1 MVDSSLVITLVMV
14 GAVIW
19 LSFLGVAALRS
30 RRREGIPPN
39 QAPGETDDSLETR
52 RLERIQQ
59 GAVLLSAFLAVG
71 LAVYYL
77 SETDRQ
83 HSFVDQFHE
92 ESVERGGE
100 LVAPAEADCWSCHG
114 PSGVGGVASYVEKRT
129 GVNVSWT
136 APALDDIFLRYPR
149 DVITY
154 WITYGRGNS
163 PMPAWG
169 TVGGGPMNEQQIFD
183 IVNYLES
190 IQISQQDSLRKT
202 GGIVTGQ
209 LSLLDNADQALER
222 AIIEQRQLISDIE
235 SAPQFAE
242 TMARLVDLAR
252 QTLRGSS
259 QGIDRDGDNL
269 SDASEVAISQLTAS
283 AAALFDLTAI
293 EALTFDPQNP
303 ATDGR
308 PDAGVADHAIDTLE
322 ETATRVPILQLSLQS
337 IRTAM
342 EAEGEED
349 ADGDGL
355 SDRAERVLTAEL
367 ALARTA
373 LRPNT
378 LTVVNLNPEQAS
390 SGGGV
395 SDDQSAATAVSG
407 MEAAAISLGVRT
419 ENAERLLGPA
429 REGLEELLAAQ
440 QHRKW
445 EIDLEGVAHAAFGG
459 DIDRASRAVGV
470 FTGYCARC
478 HTSGWSAGTPYA
490 SQPGSGGFGP
500 AVWEGRPRVQFTT
513 KENLRSFLLVGAVQ
527 DQPYGV
533 NGFGNGQM
541 PAFGAVLSSD
551 DLDLLVDYLWAGD
564 LNGKGA

>member
-1 MVDSSLVITLVMV
+1 MDSTLVITLVMV

-39 QAPGETDDSLETR
+39 QAPGVTDDALETR

-71 LAVYYL
+71 LAIYYL
-77 SETDRQ
+77 TETDRQ
-83 HSFVDQFHE
+83 DSFVDQFHE
-92 ESVERGGE
+92 ESVERGAE
-100 LVAPAEADCWSCHG
+100 LVGPGEADCWSCHG
-114 PSGVGGVASYVEKRT
+114 PNGVGGVASYVEKRT
-129 GVNVSWT
+129 GVSVSWS
-136 APALDDIFLRYPR
+136 APALDDIFMRYDR
-149 DVITY
+149 DIITY
-154 WITYGRGNS
+154 WVTYGRGNS
-163 PMPAWG
+163 PMPPWG

-190 IQISQQDSLRKT
+190 IQVSQQESLRKT
-202 GGIVTGQ
+202 DTIVTGQ
-209 LSLLDNADQALER
+209 LSLLENAGQALER
-222 AIIEQRQLISDIE
+222 AIIEQRQLIADIE
-235 SAPQFAE
+235 NAPRYAD
-242 TMARLVDLAR
+242 TMANLVELAR
-252 QTLRGSS
+252 QTREGSS
-259 QGIDRDGDNL
+259 RGIDRDGDSL
-269 SDASEVAISQLTAS
+269 SDASEVAISELTAA
-283 AAALFDLTAI
+283 AAALFDIVEI

-308 PDAGVADHAIDTLE
+308 PDADVADHAISELQ
-322 ETATRVPILQLSLQS
+322 RVIPRAPILELRMQS
-337 IRTAM
+337 IRTALQ
-342 EAEGEED
+342 AEDED
-349 ADGDGL
+349 DSDGDGL

-373 LRPNT
+373 LRPST
-378 LTVVNLNPEQAS
+378 LTVVNLDPQRAS

-395 SDDQSAATAVSG
+395 SDDQAAATAISG
-407 MEAAAISLGVRT
+407 MEAATINLLVQT
-419 ENAERLLGPA
+419 ENAERLLVPA
-429 REGLEELLAAQ
+429 REGLEELLAAD
-440 QHRKW
+440 QHRNW
-445 EIDLEGVAHAAFGG
+445 EIDIQGVADVAFGG
-459 DIDRASRAVGV
+459 DLDSATRAVGV

-500 AVWEGRPRVQFTT
+500 AVWKGRPRVQFLTRD
-513 KENLRSFLLVGAVQ
+513 NLRDFLLVGAVA

-551 DLDLLVDYLWAGD
+551 DLDLLVEYLWAAD
-564 LNGKGA
+564 LNGKGT

>member
-1 MVDSSLVITLVMV
+1 MDSTLVITLVMV

-39 QAPGETDDSLETR
+39 QAPGVTDDALETR

-71 LAVYYL
+71 LAIYYL
-77 SETDRQ
+77 TETDRQ
-83 HSFVDQFHE
+83 DSFVDQFHE
-92 ESVERGGE
+92 ESVERGAA
-100 LVAPAEADCWSCHG
+100 LVGPDEADCWSCHG

-129 GVNVSWT
+129 GVSVSWS
-136 APALDDIFLRYPR
+136 APALDDIFLRYDR

-163 PMPAWG
+163 PMPPWG

-190 IQISQQDSLRKT
+190 IQVSQQESLRKT
-202 GGIVTGQ
+202 DTIVTGQ
-209 LSLLDNADQALER
+209 LSLLENADQALER
-222 AIIEQRQLISDIE
+222 AIIEQRQLIADIE
-235 SAPQFAE
+235 DAPRYAD
-242 TMARLVDLAR
+242 TMTDLVELAR
-252 QTLRGSS
+252 QTQEGSS
-259 QGIDRDGDNL
+259 RGIDRDGDNL
-269 SDASEVAISQLTAS
+269 SDASEVAISELTAA
-283 AAALFDLTAI
+283 AAALFDIVEI

-308 PDAGVADHAIDTLE
+308 PDADVADHAISELQE
-322 ETATRVPILQLSLQS
+322 VIPRAPILELRMQS
-337 IRTAM
+337 IRTALL
-342 EAEGEED
+342 AEDED
-349 ADGDGL
+349 DSDGDGL

-378 LTVVNLNPEQAS
+378 LTVVSLDPERAS

-395 SDDQSAATAVSG
+395 TDDQAAATAISG
-407 MEAAAISLGVRT
+407 MEAAAINLRVRT
-419 ENAERLLGPA
+419 ENADRLLTPA
-429 REGLEELLAAQ
+429 RAGLEELLAAD
-440 QHRKW
+440 QHRNW
-445 EIDLEGVAHAAFGG
+445 EIDLQGVAEVAFAG
-459 DIDRASRAVGV
+459 DLDSATRAVGV

-490 SQPGSGGFGP
+490 SRPGSGGFGP
-500 AVWEGRPRVQFTT
+500 AVWKGRPRVQFLT
-513 KENLRSFLLVGAVQ
+513 KNNLRDFLLVGAVA

-551 DLDLLVDYLWAGD
+551 DLDLLVEYLWAAD
-564 LNGKGA
+564 LNGKGT

>member
-1 MVDSSLVITLVMV
+1 MDSTLVITLVMV

-39 QAPGETDDSLETR
+39 QAPGVTDDALETR

-71 LAVYYL
+71 LAIYYL
-77 SETDRQ
+77 TETDRQ

-92 ESVERGGE
+92 ESVERGAE
-100 LVAPAEADCWSCHG
+100 LVAAGEADCWSCHG
-114 PSGVGGVASYVEKRT
+114 PNGVGGVASYVEKRT
-129 GVNVSWT
+129 GVNVSWS
-136 APALDDIFLRYPR
+136 APALDDIFLRYDR
-149 DVITY
+149 DIITY

-163 PMPAWG
+163 PMPPWG

-190 IQISQQDSLRKT
+190 IQVSQQESLRKT
-202 GGIVTGQ
+202 DTIVTGQ
-209 LSLLDNADQALER
+209 LSLLENADQALER
-222 AIIEQRQLISDIE
+222 AIIEQRQLIADIE
-235 SAPQFAE
+235 DAPRHAD
-242 TMARLVDLAR
+242 TMANLVELAR
-252 QTLRGSS
+252 QTREQSGR
-259 QGIDRDGDNL
+259 GIDRDGDSL
-269 SDASEVAISQLTAS
+269 SDASEVAISELTAA
-283 AAALFDLTAI
+283 AAALFDIVEI

-308 PDAGVADHAIDTLE
+308 PDADVADHAISELQE
-322 ETATRVPILQLSLQS
+322 VIPRAPILELRMQS
-337 IRTAM
+337 IRTALG
-342 EAEGEED
+342 AEDED
-349 ADGDGL
+349 DSDGDGL

-378 LTVVNLNPEQAS
+378 LTVISLDPERAS

-395 SDDQSAATAVSG
+395 TDDQAAATAISG
-407 MEAAAISLGVRT
+407 MEAAAINLQVRT
-419 ENAERLLGPA
+419 DNAERLLAPA
-429 REGLEELLAAQ
+429 RAGLEELLAADR
-440 QHRKW
+440 HRNW
-445 EIDLEGVAHAAFGG
+445 EIDLRGVADVAFGG
-459 DIDRASRAVGV
+459 DLDSATRAVGV

-490 SQPGSGGFGP
+490 SLPGSGGFGP
-500 AVWEGRPRVQFTT
+500 AVWKGRPRVQFLT
-513 KENLRSFLLVGAVQ
+513 KDNLRDFLLVGAVA

-551 DLDLLVDYLWAGD
+551 DLDLLVEYLWAAD
-564 LNGKGA
+564 LNGKGT

>member
-1 MVDSSLVITLVMV
+1 MDSSLVITLVMV

-30 RRREGIPPN
+30 RRREGIAPN
-39 QAPGETDDSLETR
+39 QAPGATDDALETR

-92 ESVERGGE
+92 ESVERGAE
-100 LVAPAEADCWSCHG
+100 LVGPGEADCWSCHG
-114 PSGVGGVASYVEKRT
+114 PNGVGGVASYVEKRT
-129 GVNVSWT
+129 GVNVSWS
-136 APALDDIFLRYPR
+136 APALDDLFFRYDR
-149 DVITY
+149 DIITY
-154 WITYGRGNS
+154 WVTYGRGNS

-190 IQISQQDSLRKT
+190 IQVSQQDSLRKT
-202 GGIVTGQ
+202 DGIVTGQ
-209 LSLLDNADQALER
+209 MSLLENADQALGR
-222 AIIEQRQLISDIE
+222 AIIEQRQLIADIE
-235 SAPQFAE
+235 AAPLYAQ
-242 TMARLVDLAR
+242 TMTDMVDRARRILA
-252 QTLRGSS
+252 GSD

-269 SDASEVAISQLTAS
+269 SDVSEVTLSQLTAA
-283 AAALFDLTAI
+283 AAALFDLATI
-293 EALTFDPQNP
+293 ETPTFDPQNP

-308 PDAGVADHAIDTLE
+308 PDADVAHHALKALKEMAD
-322 ETATRVPILQLSLQS
+322 RVPILQLSMQS
-337 IRTAM
+337 IRAAA

-349 ADGDGL
+349 SDGDGL
-355 SDRAERVLTAEL
+355 TDRLERVLTAEL

-378 LTVVNLNPEQAS
+378 LTVIDLDPEQAS

-395 SDDQSAATAVSG
+395 ADDQAAATAVSG
-407 MEAAAISLGVRT
+407 MEAAAINLAVRT
-419 ENAERLLGPA
+419 DNAERLLGPA
-429 REGLEELLAAQ
+429 REGLEELLAAE
-440 QHRKW
+440 QHRRW
-445 EIDLEGVAHAAFGG
+445 EIDLDGVADSAFAG
-459 DIDRASRAVGV
+459 DLGQASRAVGV

-490 SQPGSGGFGP
+490 SPPGSGGFGP
-500 AVWEGRPRVQFTT
+500 AVWKGRPRVQFIT
-513 KENLRSFLLVGAVQ
+513 KDKLRSFLLVGAVE

-551 DLDLLVDYLWAGD
+551 DLDLLVEYLWAGD
-564 LNGKGA
+564 LNGKGT

>member
-1 MVDSSLVITLVMV
+1 MDSSLVITLVVV

-39 QAPGETDDSLETR
+39 QAPGVTDDALETR

-83 HSFVDQFHE
+83 LSFVDQFHE
-92 ESVERGGE
+92 ESVERGAE
-100 LVAPAEADCWSCHG
+100 LVGPDDADCWSCHG

-129 GVNVSWT
+129 GVNVSWS
-136 APALDDIFLRYPR
+136 APALDDVFLRYDR
-149 DVITY
+149 DIITY

-163 PMPAWG
+163 PMPPWG

-190 IQISQQDSLRKT
+190 IQISQQETLRKT
-202 GGIVTGQ
+202 DGMVVNQ
-209 LSLLDNADQALER
+209 LSLLENADQSLER
-222 AIIEQRQLISDIE
+222 AIIEQQQLIADIE
-235 SAPQFAE
+235 QAPRHAE
-242 TMARLVDLAR
+242 TMAELVVLAR
-252 QTLRGSS
+252 RTLELSD

-269 SDASEVAISQLTAS
+269 SDISEVTISQLTAS
-283 AAALFDLTAI
+283 AAALFDFTDI

-308 PDAGVADHAIDTLE
+308 PDAAVADLARSTLR
-322 ETATRVPILQLSLQS
+322 AMAPQAPILQLRLAS
-337 IRTAM
+337 IETAAN
-342 EAEGEED
+342 AEDEED
-349 ADGDGL
+349 SDGDGL
-355 SDRAERVLTAEL
+355 SDRLERVLTAEL
-367 ALARTA
+367 AIARTA

-378 LTVVNLNPEQAS
+378 LMVVNLDPERAS
-390 SGGGV
+390 SGGGIT
-395 SDDQSAATAVSG
+395 DDRAAATAVSG
-407 MEAAAISLGVRT
+407 MASAAINLSVRT
-419 ENAERLLGPA
+419 ENAERLLVPA
-429 REGLEELLAAQ
+429 RAGLEELRDAQ
-440 QHRKW
+440 MERKW
-445 EIDLEGVAHAAFGG
+445 EIDLEGVADAAFDG
-459 DIDRASRAVGV
+459 DTDQATRAVGV

-490 SQPGSGGFGP
+490 SEPGSGGFGP
-500 AVWEGRPRVQFTT
+500 AVWKGRPRVQFIA
-513 KENLRSFLLVGAVQ
+513 KEDLRSFLLVGAVA
-527 DQPYGV
+527 DLPYGV
-533 NGFGNGQM
+533 SGFGNGQM

-551 DLDLLVDYLWAGD
+551 DLDLLVDYLWAGN
-564 LNGKGA
+564 LNGKGN

>member
-1 MVDSSLVITLVMV
+1 MDSSLIITVVLV
-14 GAVIW
+14 GAVVW

-39 QAPGETDDSLETR
+39 QAPGVTDDALETR
-52 RLERIQQ
+52 RLERVQQ
-59 GAVLLSAFLAVG
+59 AAVLLSAFLAVG
-71 LAVYYL
+71 LAIYYL

-92 ESVERGGE
+92 ESVERGEE
-100 LVAPAEADCWSCHG
+100 LVGPGEADCWSCHG
-114 PSGVGGVASYVEKRT
+114 PNGVGGVASYVEKRT
-129 GVNVSWT
+129 GVSVSWS
-136 APALDDIFLRYPR
+136 APSLDDIFMRYDR
-149 DVITY
+149 DIITY

-163 PMPAWG
+163 PMPPWG

-190 IQISQQDSLRKT
+190 IQVTQQESLRKT
-202 GGIVTGQ
+202 NAIVAGQ
-209 LSLLDNADQALER
+209 MSLLENAGQALER
-222 AIIEQRQLISDIE
+222 AIIEQRQLIADIE
-235 SAPQFAE
+235 NAPRYRDRME
-242 TMARLVDLAR
+242 NLVELAR
-252 QTLRGSS
+252 DTLEGSGR
-259 QGIDRDGDNL
+259 GIDRDGDNL
-269 SDASEVAISQLTAS
+269 SDASEAALSDLTAA
-283 AAALFDLTAI
+283 AAALFDFVGI

-308 PDAGVADHAIDTLE
+308 PDAVVADHAISGLQE
-322 ETATRVPILQLSLQS
+322 LIPRAPILELRMQS
-337 IRTAM
+337 IRTALM
-342 EAEGEED
+342 AEDEED
-349 ADGDGL
+349 SDGDGL
-355 SDRAERVLTAEL
+355 SDRLERVLTAEL

-378 LTVVNLNPEQAS
+378 LTVVELDPEQAS

-395 SDDQSAATAVSG
+395 TDDQAAATAVSG
-407 MEAAAISLGVRT
+407 MEAATINLQVRT
-419 ENAERLLGPA
+419 ENADRLLGPA

-440 QHRKW
+440 AHRRW
-445 EIDLEGVAHAAFGG
+445 EIDLDGVAVSAFGG
-459 DIDRASRAVGV
+459 NVESASRAVGV

-500 AVWEGRPRVQFTT
+500 AVWKGRPRVQFITRD
-513 KENLRSFLLVGAVQ
+513 NLREFLLVGAVA
-527 DQPYGV
+527 DVPYGV

-541 PAFGAVLSSD
+541 PAFGAVLSSN

-564 LNGKGA
+564 LNGKGT

>member
-1 MVDSSLVITLVMV
+1 MDSSLVIALVMV
-14 GAVIW
+14 GAVMW
-19 LSFLGVAALRS
+19 LAFLGVAALRS

-39 QAPGETDDSLETR
+39 QAPGMTDDALETR

-83 HSFVDQFHE
+83 ESFVDQFHE
-92 ESVERGGE
+92 ESVERGE
-100 LVAPAEADCWSCHG
+100 QLVGPAEADCWSCHG
-114 PSGVGGVASYVEKRT
+114 PNGVGGVASYVERRT
-129 GVNVSWT
+129 GVNVSWS
-136 APALDDIFLRYPR
+136 APSLDDIFMRYDR

-163 PMPAWG
+163 PMPPWG
-169 TVGGGPMNEQQIFD
+169 TVGGGPMNEQQVFD

-190 IQISQQDSLRKT
+190 IQVSQQDSLRKT
-202 GGIVTGQ
+202 NSIVTGQ
-209 LSLLDNADQALER
+209 LSLLENADQALDR
-222 AIIEQRQLISDIE
+222 AIIEQRQLIADIE
-235 SAPQFAE
+235 GAPRYAD
-242 TMARLVDLAR
+242 TMAGLVELAR
-252 QTLRGSS
+252 QTLEGSS
-259 QGIDRDGDNL
+259 RGIDRDGDNL
-269 SDASEVAISQLTAS
+269 SDLSEVAISDLTTA
-283 AAALFDLTAI
+283 AAALFDFVEI

-308 PDAGVADHAIDTLE
+308 PDADVADHAISGLR
-322 ETATRVPILQLSLQS
+322 AVVPRAPILELRMQS
-337 IRTAM
+337 IRAALQ
-342 EAEGEED
+342 AEDEED
-349 ADGDGL
+349 SDGDTL
-355 SDRAERVLTAEL
+355 TDRMERVLTAEL

-378 LTVVNLNPEQAS
+378 LTVVNLDPQRAS

-395 SDDQSAATAVSG
+395 TDDQAAATAVSG
-407 MEAAAISLGVRT
+407 MEAASINLAVRT
-419 ENAERLLGPA
+419 ENAQRLLEPA
-429 REGLEELLAAQ
+429 RAGLEDLLAAR
-440 QHRKW
+440 QHRTW
-445 EIDLEGVAHAAFGG
+445 EIDLEGVATAVFG
-459 DIDRASRAVGV
+459 DDLESATRAVGV

-500 AVWEGRPRVQFTT
+500 AVWKGRPRVQFLT
-513 KENLRSFLLVGAVQ
+513 KDNLRDFLLVGAVA

-551 DLDLLVDYLWAGD
+551 DVDLLVEYLWAGD
-564 LNGKGA
+564 LNGKGT

>member
-1 MVDSSLVITLVMV
+1 MDSTLVITLVMV

-39 QAPGETDDSLETR
+39 QAPGVTDDALETR

-71 LAVYYL
+71 LAIYYL
-77 SETDRQ
+77 TETDRQ
-83 HSFVDQFHE
+83 DSFVDQFHE
-92 ESVERGGE
+92 ESVERGAE
-100 LVAPAEADCWSCHG
+100 LVGPGEADCWSCHG
-114 PSGVGGVASYVEKRT
+114 PNGVGGVASYVEKRT
-129 GVNVSWT
+129 GVSVSWS
-136 APALDDIFLRYPR
+136 APALDDIFMRYDR
-149 DVITY
+149 DIITY
-154 WITYGRGNS
+154 WVTYGRGNS
-163 PMPAWG
+163 PMPPWG

-190 IQISQQDSLRKT
+190 IQVSQQESLRKT
-202 GGIVTGQ
+202 DTIVTGQ
-209 LSLLDNADQALER
+209 LSLLENAGQALER
-222 AIIEQRQLISDIE
+222 AIIEQRQLIADIE
-235 SAPQFAE
+235 NAPRYAD
-242 TMARLVDLAR
+242 TMANLVELAR
-252 QTLRGSS
+252 QTREGSS
-259 QGIDRDGDNL
+259 RGIDRDGDSL
-269 SDASEVAISQLTAS
+269 SDASEVAISELTAA
-283 AAALFDLTAI
+283 AAALFDIVEI

-308 PDAGVADHAIDTLE
+308 PDADVADHAISELQKVIPR
-322 ETATRVPILQLSLQS
+322 APILELRMQS
-337 IRTAM
+337 IRTAL
-342 EAEGEED
+342 EAEDED
-349 ADGDGL
+349 DSDGDGL

-373 LRPNT
+373 LRPST
-378 LTVVNLNPEQAS
+378 LTVVNLDPQRAS

-395 SDDQSAATAVSG
+395 SDDQAAATAISG
-407 MEAAAISLGVRT
+407 MEAASINLLVQT
-419 ENAERLLGPA
+419 ENAERLLVPA
-429 REGLEELLAAQ
+429 REGLEELLAAD
-440 QHRKW
+440 QHRNW
-445 EIDLEGVAHAAFGG
+445 EIDLQGVADVAFGG
-459 DIDRASRAVGV
+459 DLDSATRAVGV

-500 AVWEGRPRVQFTT
+500 AVWKGRPRVQFLTRD
-513 KENLRSFLLVGAVQ
+513 NLRDFLLVGAVA

-551 DLDLLVDYLWAGD
+551 DLDLLVEYLWAAD
-564 LNGKGA
+564 LNGKGT

>member
-1 MVDSSLVITLVMV
+1 MDSSLVITLVMV

-30 RRREGIPPN
+30 RRREGIAPN
-39 QAPGETDDSLETR
+39 QAPGATDDALETR

-92 ESVERGGE
+92 ESVERGAE
-100 LVAPAEADCWSCHG
+100 LVGPGEADCWSCHG
-114 PSGVGGVASYVEKRT
+114 PNGVGGVASYVEKRT
-129 GVNVSWT
+129 GVNVSWS
-136 APALDDIFLRYPR
+136 APALDDLFFRYDR
-149 DVITY
+149 DIITY
-154 WITYGRGNS
+154 WVTYGRGNS

-190 IQISQQDSLRKT
+190 IQVSQQDSLRKT
-202 GGIVTGQ
+202 DGIVTGQ
-209 LSLLDNADQALER
+209 MSLLENADQALGR
-222 AIIEQRQLISDIE
+222 AIIEQRQLIADIE
-235 SAPQFAE
+235 AAPLYAQ
-242 TMARLVDLAR
+242 TMTDMVDRARRILA
-252 QTLRGSS
+252 GSD

-269 SDASEVAISQLTAS
+269 SDVSEVTLSQLTAA
-283 AAALFDLTAI
+283 AAALFDLAAI
-293 EALTFDPQNP
+293 ETPTFDPQNP

-308 PDAGVADHAIDTLE
+308 PDADVADHALKGLE
-322 ETATRVPILQLSLQS
+322 EMADRVPILQLSMQS
-337 IRTAM
+337 IRAAA

-349 ADGDGL
+349 SDGDGL
-355 SDRAERVLTAEL
+355 TDRLERVLTAEL

-378 LTVVNLNPEQAS
+378 LTVIDLDPEQAS

-395 SDDQSAATAVSG
+395 ADDQAAATAVSG
-407 MEAAAISLGVRT
+407 MEAAAINLAVRT
-419 ENAERLLGPA
+419 DNAERLLGPA
-429 REGLEELLAAQ
+429 REGLEELLAAE
-440 QHRKW
+440 QHRRW
-445 EIDLEGVAHAAFGG
+445 EIDLDGVADSAFAG
-459 DIDRASRAVGV
+459 DLGQASRAVGV

-490 SQPGSGGFGP
+490 SPPGSGGFGP
-500 AVWEGRPRVQFTT
+500 AVWKGRPRVQFIT
-513 KENLRSFLLVGAVQ
+513 KDKLRSFLLVGAVE

-551 DLDLLVDYLWAGD
+551 DLDLLVEYLWAGD
-564 LNGKGA
+564 LNGKGT

>member
-1 MVDSSLVITLVMV
+1 MDSSLVITLVIV

-30 RRREGIPPN
+30 RRREGIAPN
-39 QAPGETDDSLETR
+39 QAPGVTDDALETK

-92 ESVERGGE
+92 ESVERGAE
-100 LVAPAEADCWSCHG
+100 LVRPAEADCWSCHG
-114 PSGVGGVASYVEKRT
+114 PNGVGGVASYVEKRT
-129 GVNVSWT
+129 GVNVSWS
-136 APALDDIFLRYPR
+136 APSLDDIFMRYDR
-149 DVITY
+149 DIITY

-163 PMPAWG
+163 PMPPWG

-190 IQISQQDSLRKT
+190 IQVSQQDSLRKT

-209 LSLLDNADQALER
+209 MSLLENSDQALRR
-222 AIIEQRQLISDIE
+222 AIIEQRQLIDDIE
-235 SAPQFAE
+235 RAPQYAR
-242 TMARLVDLAR
+242 TMADLVDLAR
-252 QTLRGSS
+252 QTLEGAG

-269 SDASEVAISQLTAS
+269 SDISEVTISQLTAV
-283 AAALFDLTAI
+283 AAGLFDISDI

-308 PDAGVADHAIDTLE
+308 PDADVADHAIANLQ
-322 ETATRVPILQLSLQS
+322 ETASRIPILELSLQS
-337 IRTAM
+337 ITTAM

-349 ADGDGL
+349 SDGDGL
-355 SDRAERVLTAEL
+355 TDRVERVLTAEL
-367 ALARTA
+367 ALARTV

-378 LTVVNLNPEQAS
+378 LTVVDLDPERAS
-390 SGGGV
+390 SGGGIT
-395 SDDQSAATAVSG
+395 DDQAAATAVSG
-407 MEAAAISLGVRT
+407 MEAAAINLGVQT
-419 ENAERLLGPA
+419 ENTERLLAPA
-429 REGLEELLAAQ
+429 REGLEELLSAQ
-440 QHRKW
+440 QHRRW
-445 EIDLEGVAHAAFGG
+445 EIDLEGVARSAFDG
-459 DIDRASRAVGV
+459 DPDRASRAVGV

-500 AVWEGRPRVQFTT
+500 AVWKGRPRVQFIT
-513 KENLRSFLLVGAVQ
+513 KENLRSFLLVGAVA

-564 LNGKGA
+564 LNGKGT

>member
-1 MVDSSLVITLVMV
+1 MDSTLVITLVMV

-39 QAPGETDDSLETR
+39 QAPGVTDDALETR

-77 SETDRQ
+77 TETDRQ
-83 HSFVDQFHE
+83 DSFVDQFHE
-92 ESVERGGE
+92 ESVERGAE
-100 LVAPAEADCWSCHG
+100 LVGPGEADCWSCHG
-114 PSGVGGVASYVEKRT
+114 PNGVGGVASYVEKRT
-129 GVNVSWT
+129 GVSVSWS
-136 APALDDIFLRYPR
+136 APALDDIFMRYDR
-149 DVITY
+149 DIITY
-154 WITYGRGNS
+154 WVTYGRGNS
-163 PMPAWG
+163 PMPPWG

-190 IQISQQDSLRKT
+190 IQVSQQESLRKT
-202 GGIVTGQ
+202 DTIVTGQ
-209 LSLLDNADQALER
+209 LSLLENAGQALER
-222 AIIEQRQLISDIE
+222 AIIEHRQLIADIE
-235 SAPQFAE
+235 NAPRYAD
-242 TMARLVDLAR
+242 TMANLVELAR
-252 QTLRGSS
+252 QTREGSS
-259 QGIDRDGDNL
+259 RGIDRDGDSL
-269 SDASEVAISQLTAS
+269 SDASEVAISELTAA
-283 AAALFDLTAI
+283 AAALFDIAEI

-308 PDAGVADHAIDTLE
+308 PDADVADHAISELQKVIPR
-322 ETATRVPILQLSLQS
+322 APILELRMQS
-337 IRTAM
+337 IRTALQ
-342 EAEGEED
+342 AEDED
-349 ADGDGL
+349 DSDGDGL

-373 LRPNT
+373 LRPST
-378 LTVVNLNPEQAS
+378 LTVVNLDPQRAS

-395 SDDQSAATAVSG
+395 SDDQAAATAISG
-407 MEAAAISLGVRT
+407 MEAASINLLVQT
-419 ENAERLLGPA
+419 ENAERLLVPA
-429 REGLEELLAAQ
+429 REGLEELLAAD
-440 QHRKW
+440 QHRNW
-445 EIDLEGVAHAAFGG
+445 EIDLQGVADVAFSG
-459 DIDRASRAVGV
+459 DLDSATRAVGV
-470 FTGYCARC
+470 FTGYCSRC

-500 AVWEGRPRVQFTT
+500 AVWKGRPRVQFLTRD
-513 KENLRSFLLVGAVQ
+513 NLREFLLVGAVA

-551 DLDLLVDYLWAGD
+551 DLDLLVEYLWAAD
-564 LNGKGA
+564 LNGKGT

>member
-1 MVDSSLVITLVMV
+1 MDSTLVITLVMV

-39 QAPGETDDSLETR
+39 QAPGVTDDALETR
-52 RLERIQQ
+52 RLERVQQ

-71 LAVYYL
+71 LAIYYL
-77 SETDRQ
+77 TETDRQ
-83 HSFVDQFHE
+83 DSFVDQFHE
-92 ESVERGGE
+92 ESVERGAE
-100 LVAPAEADCWSCHG
+100 LVGPGEADCWSCHG
-114 PSGVGGVASYVEKRT
+114 PNGVGGVASYVEKRT
-129 GVNVSWT
+129 GVSVSWS
-136 APALDDIFLRYPR
+136 APALDDIFMRYDR
-149 DVITY
+149 DIITY
-154 WITYGRGNS
+154 WVTYGRGNS
-163 PMPAWG
+163 PMPPWG

-190 IQISQQDSLRKT
+190 IQVSQQESLRKT
-202 GGIVTGQ
+202 DTIVTGQ
-209 LSLLDNADQALER
+209 LSLLENADQALER

-235 SAPQFAE
+235 SAPRYAF
-242 TMARLVDLAR
+242 TMANLVELAR
-252 QTLRGSS
+252 QTREGSGR
-259 QGIDRDGDNL
+259 GIDRDGDNL
-269 SDASEVAISQLTAS
+269 SDASEVAISELTAA
-283 AAALFDLTAI
+283 AAALFDIVEI

-308 PDAGVADHAIDTLE
+308 PDADVADHAISELQEVISRAPVLE
-322 ETATRVPILQLSLQS
+322 LRMQS
-337 IRTAM
+337 IRTALQ
-342 EAEGEED
+342 AEGEED
-349 ADGDGL
+349 SDGDGL

-378 LTVVNLNPEQAS
+378 LTVVDLDPERAS

-395 SDDQSAATAVSG
+395 TDDQAAATAISG
-407 MEAAAISLGVRT
+407 MEAAAINLRVRT
-419 ENAERLLGPA
+419 ENAERLLAPA
-429 REGLEELLAAQ
+429 RAGLEELLAAV
-440 QHRKW
+440 QHRNW
-445 EIDLEGVAHAAFGG
+445 EIDLQGVADVAFGG
-459 DIDRASRAVGV
+459 DLDSATRAVGV
-470 FTGYCARC
+470 FTGYCSRC

-500 AVWEGRPRVQFTT
+500 AVWRGRPRVQFLT
-513 KENLRSFLLVGAVQ
+513 KDNLRDFLLVGAVA

-551 DLDLLVDYLWAGD
+551 DLDLLVEYLWAAD
-564 LNGKGA
+564 LNGKGT

>member
-1 MVDSSLVITLVMV
+1 MDSTLVITLVMV

-39 QAPGETDDSLETR
+39 QAPGVTDDALETR
-52 RLERIQQ
+52 RLERVQQ

-71 LAVYYL
+71 LAIYYL
-77 SETDRQ
+77 TETDRQ
-83 HSFVDQFHE
+83 DSFVDQFHE
-92 ESVERGGE
+92 ESVERGAE
-100 LVAPAEADCWSCHG
+100 LVGPGEADCWSCHG
-114 PSGVGGVASYVEKRT
+114 PNGVGGVASYVEKRT
-129 GVNVSWT
+129 GVSVSWS
-136 APALDDIFLRYPR
+136 APALDDIFMRYDR
-149 DVITY
+149 DIITY
-154 WITYGRGNS
+154 WVTYGRGNS
-163 PMPAWG
+163 PMPPWG

-190 IQISQQDSLRKT
+190 IQVSQQESLRKT
-202 GGIVTGQ
+202 DTIVTGQ
-209 LSLLDNADQALER
+209 LSLLENADQALER

-235 SAPQFAE
+235 SAPRYAF
-242 TMARLVDLAR
+242 TMANLVELAR
-252 QTLRGSS
+252 QTREGSGR
-259 QGIDRDGDNL
+259 GIDRDGDNL
-269 SDASEVAISQLTAS
+269 SDASEVAISELTAA
-283 AAALFDLTAI
+283 AAALFDIVEI

-308 PDAGVADHAIDTLE
+308 PDADVADHAISELQEVISRAPVLE
-322 ETATRVPILQLSLQS
+322 LRMQS
-337 IRTAM
+337 IRTALQ
-342 EAEGEED
+342 AEGEED
-349 ADGDGL
+349 SDGDGL

-378 LTVVNLNPEQAS
+378 LTVVDLDPERAS

-395 SDDQSAATAVSG
+395 TDDQAAATAISG
-407 MEAAAISLGVRT
+407 MEAAAINLRVRT
-419 ENAERLLGPA
+419 ENAERLLAPA
-429 REGLEELLAAQ
+429 RAGLEELLAAV
-440 QHRKW
+440 QHRNW
-445 EIDLEGVAHAAFGG
+445 EIDLQGVADIAFGG
-459 DIDRASRAVGV
+459 DLDSATRAVGV

-500 AVWEGRPRVQFTT
+500 AVWRGRPRVQFLT
-513 KENLRSFLLVGAVQ
+513 KDNLRDFLLVGAVA

-551 DLDLLVDYLWAGD
+551 DLDLLVEYLWAAD
-564 LNGKGA
+564 LNGKGT

>member
-1 MVDSSLVITLVMV
+1 MDSSLVITVVLV

-39 QAPGETDDSLETR
+39 QAPGVTDDALETR
-52 RLERIQQ
+52 RLERVQQ
-59 GAVLLSAFLAVG
+59 AAVLLSAFLAVG
-71 LAVYYL
+71 LAIYYL

-100 LVAPAEADCWSCHG
+100 LVAPGEADCWSCHG
-114 PSGVGGVASYVEKRT
+114 PNGVGGVASYVEKRT
-129 GVNVSWT
+129 GVSVSWT
-136 APALDDIFLRYPR
+136 APPLDDIFMRYDR
-149 DVITY
+149 DIITY

-163 PMPAWG
+163 PMPPWG

-190 IQISQQDSLRKT
+190 IQVSQQESLRKT
-202 GGIVTGQ
+202 DTIVAGQ
-209 LSLLDNADQALER
+209 LSLLENADQALER
-222 AIIEQRQLISDIE
+222 AIIEQRQLIADIE
-235 SAPQFAE
+235 NAPRYQDRI
-242 TMARLVDLAR
+242 TQLVALAR
-252 QTLRGSS
+252 DTLDGSGR
-259 QGIDRDGDNL
+259 GIDRDGDNL
-269 SDASEVAISQLTAS
+269 SDASE
-283 AAALFDLTAI
+283 AALSDLTAAAASLFDFSQI
-293 EALTFDPQNP
+293 EPLTFDPQNP

-308 PDAGVADHAIDTLE
+308 PDAVVADRAISELQE
-322 ETATRVPILQLSLQS
+322 LIPQAPILQLRMQS
-337 IRTAM
+337 IRTALM
-342 EAEGEED
+342 AEDEED
-349 ADGDGL
+349 SDGDGL
-355 SDRAERVLTAEL
+355 NDRLERVLTAEL

-378 LTVVNLNPEQAS
+378 LTVIDLDPERAS

-395 SDDQSAATAVSG
+395 SDDQAAATAVSG
-407 MEAAAISLGVRT
+407 MEAAAINLRVRT
-419 ENAERLLGPA
+419 ENAERLLTPA
-429 REGLEELLAAQ
+429 RAGLEELLAAQ
-440 QHRKW
+440 QHRRW
-445 EIDLEGVAHAAFGG
+445 EIDLEGVAAAAFGG
-459 DIDRASRAVGV
+459 DVDSATRAVGV

-500 AVWEGRPRVQFTT
+500 AVWEGRPRVQFITRD
-513 KENLRSFLLVGAVQ
+513 NLRSFLLVGAVA

-541 PAFGAVLSSD
+541 PAFGAVLSAA

-564 LNGKGA
+564 LNGKGT

>member
-1 MVDSSLVITLVMV
+1 VDSTLVITLVMV

-39 QAPGETDDSLETR
+39 QAPGVTDDALETR

-77 SETDRQ
+77 TETDRQ
-83 HSFVDQFHE
+83 DSFVDQFHE
-92 ESVERGGE
+92 ESVERGAE
-100 LVAPAEADCWSCHG
+100 LVGPGEADCWSCHG
-114 PSGVGGVASYVEKRT
+114 PNGVGGVASYVEKRT
-129 GVNVSWT
+129 GVSVSWS
-136 APALDDIFLRYPR
+136 APALDDIFMRYDR
-149 DVITY
+149 DIITY
-154 WITYGRGNS
+154 WVTYGRGNS
-163 PMPAWG
+163 PMPPWG

-190 IQISQQDSLRKT
+190 IQVSQQESLRKT
-202 GGIVTGQ
+202 DTIVTGQ
-209 LSLLDNADQALER
+209 LSLLENAGQALER
-222 AIIEQRQLISDIE
+222 AIIEHRQLIADIE
-235 SAPQFAE
+235 NAPRYAD
-242 TMARLVDLAR
+242 TMANLVELAR
-252 QTLRGSS
+252 QTREGSS
-259 QGIDRDGDNL
+259 RGIDRDGDSL
-269 SDASEVAISQLTAS
+269 SDASEVAISELTAA
-283 AAALFDLTAI
+283 AAALFDIAEI

-308 PDAGVADHAIDTLE
+308 PDADVADHAISELQKVIPR
-322 ETATRVPILQLSLQS
+322 APILELRMQS
-337 IRTAM
+337 IRTALQ
-342 EAEGEED
+342 AEDED
-349 ADGDGL
+349 DSDGDGL

-373 LRPNT
+373 LRPST
-378 LTVVNLNPEQAS
+378 LTVVNLDPQRAS

-395 SDDQSAATAVSG
+395 SDDQAAATAISG
-407 MEAAAISLGVRT
+407 MEAASINLLVQT
-419 ENAERLLGPA
+419 ENAERLLVPA
-429 REGLEELLAAQ
+429 REGLEELLAAD
-440 QHRKW
+440 QHRNW
-445 EIDLEGVAHAAFGG
+445 EIDLQGVADVAFSG
-459 DIDRASRAVGV
+459 DLDSATRAVGV
-470 FTGYCARC
+470 FTGYCSRC

-500 AVWEGRPRVQFTT
+500 AVWKGRPRVQFLTRD
-513 KENLRSFLLVGAVQ
+513 NLREFLLVGAVA

-551 DLDLLVDYLWAGD
+551 DLDLLVEYLWAAD
-564 LNGKGA
+564 LNGKGT

>member
-1 MVDSSLVITLVMV
+1 MDSSLVITLVLV
-14 GAVIW
+14 GAVVW

-39 QAPGETDDSLETR
+39 QAPGVTDDALETR

-83 HSFVDQFHE
+83 ESFVDQFHE
-92 ESVERGGE
+92 ESVERGAE
-100 LVAPAEADCWSCHG
+100 LVGPGEADCWSCHG
-114 PSGVGGVASYVEKRT
+114 PNGVGGVASYVEKRT
-129 GVNVSWT
+129 GVNVSWS
-136 APALDDIFLRYPR
+136 APALDDIFMRYDR
-149 DVITY
+149 DIITY
-154 WITYGRGNS
+154 WVTYGRGNS

-190 IQISQQDSLRKT
+190 IQVSQQESLRKT
-202 GGIVTGQ
+202 DGIVTGQ
-209 LSLLDNADQALER
+209 LSLLENAGQALER
-222 AIIEQRQLISDIE
+222 AIIEQRQLIADIE
-235 SAPQFAE
+235 NAPQFAE
-242 TMARLVDLAR
+242 VMSNLVDLAR
-252 QTLRGSS
+252 RTLEASGR
-259 QGIDRDGDNL
+259 GIDRDGDNL
-269 SDASEVAISQLTAS
+269 SDVSEVTISQLTAS
-283 AAALFDLTAI
+283 AAALFDIAAI

-308 PDAGVADHAIDTLE
+308 PDADVAEHAMTTLRE
-322 ETATRVPILQLSLQS
+322 MASRVPALELSVQSIETAWQ
-337 IRTAM
+337 
-342 EAEGEED
+342 AEGED
-349 ADGDGL
+349 DSDGDGL
-355 SDRAERVLTAEL
+355 TDRVERVLTAEL
-367 ALARTA
+367 ALARTV

-378 LTVVNLNPEQAS
+378 LTVVDLDPERAS

-395 SDDQSAATAVSG
+395 SDDQAAATAVSG
-407 MEAAAISLGVRT
+407 MEAAAINLSVRT

-429 REGLEELLAAQ
+429 REGLEELLSAQ
-440 QHRKW
+440 QHRRW
-445 EIDLEGVAHAAFGG
+445 EIDLGGVADSAFGG
-459 DIDRASRAVGV
+459 DPEKGTRAVGV

-490 SQPGSGGFGP
+490 SEPGSGGFGP
-500 AVWEGRPRVQFTT
+500 AVWKGRPRVQFIT
-513 KENLRSFLLVGAVQ
+513 KDNLRSFLLVGAVA

-541 PAFGAVLSSD
+541 PAFGGVLSAD
-551 DLDLLVDYLWAGD
+551 DLDLLVEYLWTGD
-564 LNGKGA
+564 LNGKGT

>member
-30 RRREGIPPN
+30 RRREGLPPN
-39 QAPGETDDSLETR
+39 QAPGVTDDALETR

-92 ESVERGGE
+92 ESVERGAE
-100 LVAPAEADCWSCHG
+100 LVGPGEADCWSCHG
-114 PSGVGGVASYVEKRT
+114 PNGVGGVASYVEKRT
-129 GVNVSWT
+129 GVNVSWS

-149 DVITY
+149 DIITY

-163 PMPAWG
+163 PMPPWG
-169 TVGGGPMNEQQIFD
+169 TVGGGPMNDQQIFD

-202 GGIVTGQ
+202 AGIVTGQ

-222 AIIEQRQLISDIE
+222 AIIEQRQLIADIE
-235 SAPQFAE
+235 SAPGFVQ
-242 TMARLVDLAR
+242 TMTDLVELAR
-252 QTLRGSS
+252 QTLQGATE
-259 QGIDRDGDNL
+259 GIDRDGDNL

-283 AAALFDLTAI
+283 AAALFDITAI
-293 EALTFDPQNP
+293 DALTFDPQNP

-308 PDAGVADHAIDTLE
+308 PDSDVAAHAITGLE
-322 ETATRVPILQLSLQS
+322 QRASRVPILQLSLES
-337 IRTAM
+337 ITTALN
-342 EAEGEED
+342 AEDED
-349 ADGDGL
+349 DSDGDGL

-367 ALARTA
+367 AMARTA

-378 LTVVNLNPEQAS
+378 LTVVDLDPEQAS
-390 SGGGV
+390 SGGGI
-395 SDDQSAATAVSG
+395 SDDQAAATAVSG
-407 MEAAAISLGVRT
+407 MEAAAISLQVRT
-419 ENAERLLGPA
+419 ENAERLLTPA
-429 REGLEELLAAQ
+429 RAGLEELLAAQ

-445 EIDLEGVAHAAFGG
+445 EVDLQGVADSTFDG
-459 DIDRASRAVGV
+459 DLDRATRAVGV

-513 KENLRSFLLVGAVQ
+513 REDLRAFLLVGAVQ

-541 PAFGAVLSSD
+541 PAFGAVLSAD
-551 DLDLLVDYLWAGD
+551 DLDLLVEYLWAGN

>member
-1 MVDSSLVITLVMV
+1 MDSSLVITLVMV

-39 QAPGETDDSLETR
+39 QAPGITDDALETR

-83 HSFVDQFHE
+83 ESFVDQFHE
-92 ESVERGGE
+92 ESVERGAE
-100 LVAPAEADCWSCHG
+100 LVGPGEADCWSCHG
-114 PSGVGGVASYVEKRT
+114 PNGVGGVAAYVEKRT
-129 GVNVSWT
+129 GVSVSWS
-136 APALDDIFLRYPR
+136 APALDDIFLRYDR
-149 DVITY
+149 DIITY

-163 PMPAWG
+163 PMPPWG

-190 IQISQQDSLRKT
+190 IQISQQESLRKT
-202 GGIVTGQ
+202 DGAVTGQ
-209 LSLLDNADQALER
+209 LSLLENADQALER
-222 AIIEQRQLISDIE
+222 AIVEQRQLIADIE
-235 SAPQFAE
+235 GAPQHAG
-242 TMARLVDLAR
+242 TMSELVDLAR
-252 QTLRGSS
+252 RTLEGSS

-269 SDASEVAISQLTAS
+269 SDISETTISQLTAS
-283 AAALFDLTAI
+283 AAALFDISAI

-308 PDAGVADHAIDTLE
+308 PDAAVAEHAIAALRE
-322 ETATRVPILQLSLQS
+322 MAARVPILELSVRS
-337 IRTAM
+337 IDTAR
-342 EAEGEED
+342 EAQGED
-349 ADGDGL
+349 DSDGDGL
-355 SDRAERVLTAEL
+355 TDRLERVLTAEL
-367 ALARTA
+367 SLARTA

-378 LTVVNLNPEQAS
+378 LVVVDLDPERAS

-395 SDDQSAATAVSG
+395 SDDQAAATAVSG
-407 MEAAAISLGVRT
+407 MEAAATNLQVRT

-429 REGLEELLAAQ
+429 RAGLEELLSAQ
-440 QHRKW
+440 QHGNW
-445 EIDLEGVAHAAFGG
+445 EIDLEGVADSAFGG
-459 DIDRASRAVGV
+459 DLDSASRAVGV

-500 AVWEGRPRVQFTT
+500 AVWKGRPRVQFITRD
-513 KENLRSFLLVGAVQ
+513 NLRSFLLVGAVA

-541 PAFGAVLSSD
+541 PGFGAVLSSD

-564 LNGKGA
+564 LNGKGT

>member
-1 MVDSSLVITLVMV
+1 MDSTLVITLVMV

-39 QAPGETDDSLETR
+39 QAPGVTDDSLETR

-71 LAVYYL
+71 LAIYYL
-77 SETDRQ
+77 TETDRQ
-83 HSFVDQFHE
+83 DSFVDQFHE
-92 ESVERGGE
+92 ESVERGAE
-100 LVAPAEADCWSCHG
+100 LVGPGEADCWSCHG
-114 PSGVGGVASYVEKRT
+114 PNGVGGVASYVEKRT
-129 GVNVSWT
+129 GVSVSWS
-136 APALDDIFLRYPR
+136 APALDDIFMRYDR
-149 DVITY
+149 DIITY
-154 WITYGRGNS
+154 WVTYGRGNS
-163 PMPAWG
+163 PMPPWG

-190 IQISQQDSLRKT
+190 IQVSQQESLRKT
-202 GGIVTGQ
+202 DTIVTGQ
-209 LSLLDNADQALER
+209 LSLLENAGQALER
-222 AIIEQRQLISDIE
+222 AIIEQRQLIADIE
-235 SAPQFAE
+235 NAPRYAD
-242 TMARLVDLAR
+242 TMANLVELAR
-252 QTLRGSS
+252 QTREGSS
-259 QGIDRDGDNL
+259 RGIDRDGDSL
-269 SDASEVAISQLTAS
+269 SDASEVAISELTAA
-283 AAALFDLTAI
+283 AAALFDIVEI

-308 PDAGVADHAIDTLE
+308 PDADVADHAISELQKVIPR
-322 ETATRVPILQLSLQS
+322 APILELRMQS
-337 IRTAM
+337 IRTAL
-342 EAEGEED
+342 EAEDED
-349 ADGDGL
+349 DSDGDGL

-373 LRPNT
+373 LRPST
-378 LTVVNLNPEQAS
+378 LTVVNLDPQRAS

-395 SDDQSAATAVSG
+395 SDDQAAATAISG
-407 MEAAAISLGVRT
+407 MEAASINLLVQT
-419 ENAERLLGPA
+419 ENAERLLVPA
-429 REGLEELLAAQ
+429 REGLEELLAAD
-440 QHRKW
+440 QHRNW
-445 EIDLEGVAHAAFGG
+445 EIDLQGVADVAFGG
-459 DIDRASRAVGV
+459 DLDSATRAVGV

-500 AVWEGRPRVQFTT
+500 AVWKGRPRVQFLTRD
-513 KENLRSFLLVGAVQ
+513 NLRDFLLVGAVA

-551 DLDLLVDYLWAGD
+551 DLDLLVEYLWAAD
-564 LNGKGA
+564 LNGKGT